1 MKAFLYLNLIA
12 GNDAPYQQPI
22 LAAVKK
28 ALPDVTVL
36 DIDLDTDKLTLQ
48 MATRLLEE
56 ATQVVI
62 CIKGEQEQAGFG
74 SIMPLFEALLT
85 PHQNRLLLMLGQ
97 PARLLRMLQ
106 ARPQLLVKQ
115 VQSETE
121 IVQQAGIYF
130 KAEV

>member
-1 MKAFLYLNLIA
+1 MKAFLYIQLSA
-12 GNDAPYQQPI
+12 GKDLPYQQPI
-22 LAAVKK
+22 LSAVKE

-56 ATQVVI
+56 ATQAVV

-74 SIMPLFEALLT
+74 SILPLFEALLT
-85 PHQNRLLLMLGQ
+85 PHQNRLLLILGQ

-121 IVQQAGIYF
+121 IVQQAAVFFG
-130 KAEV
+130 ELD